1 VLKPYRKP
9 RLNGAVIMAPP
20 PDAGNVVRTEKKGAM
35 RRGAQCERLLGRNS
49 QISPCLSWRPGW
61 WFNGLSS

>member
-1 VLKPYRKP
+1 MLKPDRNP

-49 QISPCLSWRPGW
+49 QISPRLSRQPGW
-61 WFNGLSS
+61 WFNGLFS